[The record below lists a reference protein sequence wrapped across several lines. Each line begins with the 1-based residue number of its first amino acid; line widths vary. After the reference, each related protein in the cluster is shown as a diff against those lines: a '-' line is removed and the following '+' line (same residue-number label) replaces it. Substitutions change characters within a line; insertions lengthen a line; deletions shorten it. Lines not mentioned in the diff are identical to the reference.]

1 LIEGLVVA
9 LAAAACYEGG
19 YVLQALE
26 ARRATAR
33 ETLRPSLLA
42 RLAGRPRWLGGT
54 ALGLVGAGLQVWAFT
69 LAPVTVVQPVLA
81 LGLVALLA
89 LARIVLGERVG
100 PREWAG
106 VALVVGGVTAVGVG
120 AGTGGQSGSVQSDAG
135 LVALLVVLGAL
146 AAMPYVR
153 QTPRLAVAGAAA
165 GDALGAIALKLVSD
179 ALDASHPLHAA
190 GWGALAALAGSA
202 ALTSEMGALQ
212 SVPASRVAPVVVGA
226 QVIVPAAAGM
236 LIFGEDATALVVA
249 GVVVTTLGAAL
260 LGASRGVG
268 DLMMSHTE
276 AEARAEDAGGGG

>member
-26 ARRATAR
+26 ARRAPAR
-33 ETLRPSLLA
+33 ETLRPSLLG

-89 LARIVLGERVG
+89 LAHVVLGERVG

-106 VALVVGGVTAVGVG
+106 VALVVGGVTAVGIG
-120 AGTGGQSGSVQSDAG
+120 AGDQLGSVQSHAA
-135 LVALLVVLGAL
+135 LVAVLVVLGAL

-202 ALTSEMGALQ
+202 ALTSEMSALQ
-212 SVPASRVAPVVVGA
+212 AVPASRVAPVVVGA
-226 QVIVPAAAGM
+226 QVIVPAAAGV
-236 LIFGEDATALVVA
+236 LVFGEGASALVVA
-249 GVVVTTLGAAL
+249 GVLVTTLGAAL

-268 DLMMSHTE
+268 DLMLSHPE
-276 AEARAEDAGGGG
+276 AEAGAEHAGGGG